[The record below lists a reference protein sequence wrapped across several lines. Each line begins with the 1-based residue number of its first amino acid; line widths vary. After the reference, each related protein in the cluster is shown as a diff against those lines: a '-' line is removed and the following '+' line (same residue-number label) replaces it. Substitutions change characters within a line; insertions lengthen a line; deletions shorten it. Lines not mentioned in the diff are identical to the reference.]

1 MTGTTLLAAGASGLL
16 GLSAA
21 MTVLAVLPA
30 RRKHGPGRGVS
41 AIDRYATN
49 RAPARQ
55 SAEPL
60 ALPGWFRSLAVR
72 LSPSGFAA
80 TMTRRL
86 DRAGNPPRWS
96 ADRILTVK
104 GLGLLVLGGLGALF
118 GLHQPGTAILFACAG
133 AGAGFFLPDL
143 LLYNAAL
150 KRQVRIQVALPDAL
164 DMLTVCVEAGLGF
177 DAALSHIAR
186 DTEGP
191 FAAEC
196 ARALQEMQIGSPRD
210 KALRAMADRTTV
222 SELRAFTFA
231 IAQAS
236 ELGIPIAKVLHE
248 QASEMRIKR
257 RQRAEEKAQKLP
269 VKILIPLIT
278 CLLPAMFVVIIGP
291 GAIQIVQVLFKK

>member
-1 MTGTTLLAAGASGLL
+1 MSGPMLLATGAGGLL

-21 MTVLAVLPA
+21 MTMLAVLPA
-30 RRKHGPGRGVS
+30 RGRHGPGRGVS

-49 RAPARQ
+49 HAPARQ
-55 SAEPL
+55 PAEPL
-60 ALPGWFRSLAVR
+60 ALPGWLRSLAVR

-80 TMTRRL
+80 TMVRRL

-96 ADRILTVK
+96 ADRILAVK
-104 GLGLLVLGGLGALF
+104 GLGLLVLGGLGALL
-118 GLHQPGTAILFACAG
+118 GLHQPGTAILFAGAG

-150 KRQVRIQVALPDAL
+150 KRQERIQMALPDAL

-177 DAALSHIAR
+177 GAALSHIAR

-222 SELRAFTFA
+222 GELRAFTFA
-231 IAQAS
+231 VAQAS
-236 ELGIPIAKVLHE
+236 ELGIPIAQVLHE
-248 QASEMRIKR
+248 QAGEMRIRR

-269 VKILIPLIT
+269 VKILIPLIV

-291 GAIQIVQVLFKK
+291 GVIQIVTVLFKK

>member
-1 MTGTTLLAAGASGLL
+1 MTGPTLLAVEAGGLL
-16 GLSAA
+16 ALSAA
-21 MTVLAVLPA
+21 MTVLAVFPA
-30 RRKHGPGRGVS
+30 GRQRGPGRGVN
-41 AIDRYATN
+41 AIDRYVTN

-80 TMTRRL
+80 TMVRRL

-104 GLGLLVLGGLGALF
+104 GLGLLVLAGLGALL
-118 GLHQPGTAILFACAG
+118 GLHQPGTAVLFACAG

-143 LLYNAAL
+143 LLYNTAL
-150 KRQVRIQVALPDAL
+150 KRQARIQVALPDAL
-164 DMLTVCVEAGLGF
+164 DMLMVCVEAGLGF
-177 DAALSHIAR
+177 DAALAHIAR

-196 ARALQEMQIGSPRD
+196 ARALQEMQIGSPRNE
-210 KALRAMADRTTV
+210 ALRAMAERTTV
-222 SELRAFTFA
+222 SELRAFSFA

-236 ELGIPIAKVLHE
+236 ELGIPIAQVLHE
-248 QASEMRIKR
+248 QAGEMRLRR

-269 VKILIPLIT
+269 VKILFPLIV
-278 CLLPAMFVVIIGP
+278 CLLPAMFVVVIGP
-291 GAIQIVQVLFKK
+291 GVISIAQLLFKK